1 GEQGVREGGFLS
13 FLTPLHSLLKEV
25 PMDRSLYVAMTGAT
39 QMMRAQSEVAHNLA
53 NADTVGFKAQ
63 LSAFQPLVI
72 QGPGLSTRV
81 NGVAHGLGVDLREG
95 GQIETGRTLGVA
107 VQGADGSEGYT
118 RAGELRLTPDGLLTD
133 ARGNLVLGEGGPISV
148 PQSSQMNIGADG
160 TVSVVPMGQ
169 SPETIAAVGRI
180 KLVNPPVDQL
190 ALGSDGLMHLAD
202 GTTAQAD
209 PAVALKSGVL
219 ESSNV
224 DPSQTLVQMIQLSR
238 QYELQIRS
246 IKSADENAQAASRL
260 LQMT

>member
-1 GEQGVREGGFLS
+1 
-13 FLTPLHSLLKEV
+13 
-25 PMDRSLYVAMTGAT
+25 MTGAT

-95 GQIETGRTLGVA
+95 GQIETGRTLDVAVQGTGWIA

>member
-1 GEQGVREGGFLS
+1 
-13 FLTPLHSLLKEV
+13 
-25 PMDRSLYVAMTGAT
+25 MDRSLYVAMTGAT
-39 QMMRAQSEVAHNLA
+39 QMMRAQTEVAHNLA

-95 GQIETGRTLGVA
+95 GQIETGRTLDVAVQGTGWIA

>member
-1 GEQGVREGGFLS
+1 
-13 FLTPLHSLLKEV
+13 
-25 PMDRSLYVAMTGAT
+25 MDRSLYVAMTGAT
-39 QMMRAQSEVAHNLA
+39 QMMREQSEVAHNLA

-63 LSAFQPLVI
+63 LSAFKPLPV
-72 QGPGLSTRV
+72 QGPGMATRI
-81 NGVAHGLGVDLREG
+81 NSVAQSLGVDMRDG
-95 GQIETGRTLGVA
+95 GQIDTGRELDVAVQGQGWIA

-118 RAGELRLTPDGLLTD
+118 RAGELRMTPDGLLTD
-133 ARGNLVLGEGGPISV
+133 SRGNLVLGDGGPISV
-148 PQSSQMNIGADG
+148 PQSTQMTIGADG
-160 TVSVVPMGQ
+160 TISVVPMGQ
-169 SPETIAAVGRI
+169 SPETIAAIGRI
-180 KLVNPPVDQL
+180 KLVNPAVDQL
-190 ALGSDGLMHLAD
+190 SLGTDGLMHLN
-202 GTTAQAD
+202 GGGTAQAD

>member
-1 GEQGVREGGFLS
+1 
-13 FLTPLHSLLKEV
+13 
-25 PMDRSLYVAMTGAT
+25 MDRSLYVAMTGAT

-95 GQIETGRTLGVA
+95 GQIETGRTLDVAVQGTGWIA

>member
-1 GEQGVREGGFLS
+1 
-13 FLTPLHSLLKEV
+13 
-25 PMDRSLYVAMTGAT
+25 MDRSLYVAMTGAT

-63 LSAFQPLVI
+63 LSAFQPLTI
-72 QGPGLSTRV
+72 QGPGLATRV

-95 GQIETGRTLGVA
+95 GQIETGRTLDVAVQGAGWIA
-107 VQGADGSEGYT
+107 VQGADGNEGYT

-202 GTTAQAD
+202 GTTAQSD
-209 PAVALKSGVL
+209 PAVTLKSGVL

>member
-1 GEQGVREGGFLS
+1 
-13 FLTPLHSLLKEV
+13 
-25 PMDRSLYVAMTGAT
+25 MDRSLYVAMTGAT

-63 LSAFQPLVI
+63 LSAFQPLTV
-72 QGPGLSTRV
+72 QGPGLATRI
-81 NGVAHGLGVDLREG
+81 NGVAHGLGVDMREG
-95 GQIETGRTLGVA
+95 GQIETGRALDVAVQGNGWIA

-133 ARGNLVLGEGGPISV
+133 SRGNLVVGEGGPISV
-148 PQSSQMNIGADG
+148 PQSSQMSIGADG

-169 SPETIAAVGRI
+169 SPETIAVVGRL
-180 KLVNPPVDQL
+180 KLVNPPIDQL
-190 ALGSDGLMHLAD
+190 ALGSDGLMHLGDGGVAD
-202 GTTAQAD
+202 AD

-224 DPSQTLVQMIQLSR
+224 NPSQTLVQMIQLSR
-238 QYELQIRS
+238 QYELQIRA
-246 IKSADENAQAASRL
+246 IHSADENAQSASRL

>member
-1 GEQGVREGGFLS
+1 
-13 FLTPLHSLLKEV
+13 
-25 PMDRSLYVAMTGAT
+25 MDRSLYVAMTGAT

-72 QGPGLSTRV
+72 QGPGLATRV

-95 GQIETGRTLGVA
+95 GQIETGRTLDVAVQGTGWIA

-238 QYELQIRS
+238 QYELQIRA
-246 IKSADENAQAASRL
+246 IHSADENAQSASRL